1 MKSVRPKP
9 RDVFENPSAYI
20 EFLTVGSDDSFE
32 GQHFDR
38 KRVGQRPTALTKNFS
53 VLSRIVWIE
62 IQTATKEENSN
73 SEIFKGSISSTHGF
87 DLLNFSINPLCFC
100 IGLTVP

>member
-1 MKSVRPKP
+1 MFF
-9 RDVFENPSAYI
+9 DENK
-20 EFLTVGSDDSFE
+20 V
-32 GQHFDR
+32 
-38 KRVGQRPTALTKNFS
+38 